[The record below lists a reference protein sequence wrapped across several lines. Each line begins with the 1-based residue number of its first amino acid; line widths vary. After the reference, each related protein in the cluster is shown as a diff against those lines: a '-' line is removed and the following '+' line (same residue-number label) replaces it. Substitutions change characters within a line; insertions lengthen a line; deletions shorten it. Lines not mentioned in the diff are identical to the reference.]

1 VELDPIAF
9 WNGPGAERWVT
20 HNERF
25 DRVFRPH
32 GELAIDA
39 ARFEPRQRVLDV
51 GCGCGDT
58 TLAIRGRVAPGTVL
72 GLDVSEPMVAR
83 ARERAEGI
91 ASTSFVVA
99 DATTH
104 GLEPGSF
111 DVVFSRFGVMFFTDP
126 VRAFANL
133 RAATAEDGRLAAVVW
148 RAPSENPWTYEP
160 VEALRGIIEPP
171 REPVDGEPGPFSF
184 GDPERV
190 KRILGEAGW
199 RDVVLTAQSPDAVLS
214 ETGDRE
220 EALAIAMAIGAAGR
234 ALQTAD
240 AATRER
246 AREPL
251 LEWIERYAGD
261 RGVRVPTAVWVITAS
276 RGGS

>member
-1 VELDPIAF
+1 MAEDPIAF

-20 HNERF
+20 QRERF
-25 DRVFRPH
+25 DRVLRPH

-39 ARFEPRQRVLDV
+39 ARLEPRQRVLDV

-58 TLAIRGRVAPGTVL
+58 TLAIGARVAPGTAL
-72 GLDVSEPMVAR
+72 GLDVSAPMVAL
-83 ARERAEGI
+83 ARERAEGL
-91 ASTSFVVA
+91 ANVSFVVA

-104 GLEPGSF
+104 ALEARSF

-126 VRAFANL
+126 VLAFANL
-133 RAATAEDGRLAAVVW
+133 RAATADDGRLAAVVW
-148 RAPSENPWTYEP
+148 RSASENPWMCEP
-160 VEALRGIIEPP
+160 VEALRGIVEPP
-171 REPVDGEPGPFSF
+171 PQPAEGDPGPFAL

-199 RDVVLTAQSPDAVLS
+199 RRVELAPREPDAVLS

-220 EALAIAMAIGAAGR
+220 EALAVAMAIGAVGR
-234 ALQTAD
+234 ALEAAD
-240 AATRER
+240 AATRDR

-251 LEWIERYAGD
+251 LRWVERHAGD
-261 RGVRVPTAVWVITAS
+261 RGVRVPTAVWVVTAAP
-276 RGGS
+276 R